1 MFYSVWLTLFVA
13 LSLPMYVAVSLL
25 ITPQLRHRLMQKF
38 ARGADNQSF
47 LVESVAGIGT
57 VKAMAVEP
65 QFTRRWDNQLA
76 AYVSASF
83 KATTLGNIG
92 QQAIQWVSKLV
103 SLVTLFFGAKLVIDG
118 RLTVGQLVA
127 FNMMAQRVSAPVLR
141 LAQLWQDFQQ
151 IGISMQRLGTC

>member
-1 MFYSVWLTLFVA
+1 
-13 LSLPMYVAVSLL
+13 MYVAVSLL

-103 SLVTLFFGAKLVIDG
+103 SLVTLF
-118 RLTVGQLVA
+118 
-127 FNMMAQRVSAPVLR
+127 
-141 LAQLWQDFQQ
+141 LARSWSSTA
-151 IGISMQRLGTC
+151 G